1 MRSIQIVLIVLIIKN
16 ISVIKAVAKLF
27 KNKVILYLF
36 FGGITTL
43 FNVVLL
49 TVLIEVFNITTPLGR
64 NIANLFALEV
74 SVIFSFWVYKMWV
87 WTEID
92 WNWRTIMLKQIPL
105 FHASMGVVIA
115 LRIFLLFPV
124 LDWLGVQYIIN
135 TLIGIA
141 LGAVVTY
148 FWSDKVVFK
157 K

>member
-1 MRSIQIVLIVLIIKN
+1 M
-16 ISVIKAVAKLF
+16 IKAVAKLF
-27 KNKVILYLF
+27 KNKVIRYLF
-36 FGGITTL
+36 FGGITAL

-64 NIANLFALEV
+64 NIANLFALEI
-74 SVIFSFWVYKMWV
+74 SVLFSFWVYKMWV
-87 WTEID
+87 WTGID

-141 LGAVVTY
+141 LGAVITY
-148 FWSDKVVFK
+148 FWSDKIVFK

>member
-1 MRSIQIVLIVLIIKN
+1 MFK
-16 ISVIKAVAKLF
+16 VITKLF
-27 KNKVILYLF
+27 NNKIVRYLF
-36 FGGITTL
+36 FGGITAV

-49 TVLIEVFNITTPLGR
+49 AVLIEFFNITTSLGR
-64 NIANLFALEV
+64 NIANLLALEI

-87 WTEID
+87 WTGLD

-105 FHASMGVVIA
+105 FHASMSIIIA
-115 LRIFLLFPV
+115 VRIFLLFPV
-124 LDWLGVQYIIN
+124 LDWLGLQYIIN

-141 LGAVVTY
+141 LGAIVTY